1 MKKILVFIGMAFMLF
16 LTACASS
23 ETTLEIQQG
32 LTEETVEESENP
44 KMDIT
49 DISET
54 EKEICFY
61 RDNLKIYGKMYLPEG
76 EGPFPVVI
84 FSHGF
89 PGTHLWADVYAKE
102 LTNRGIAGVTFDFIG
117 GSSESKSDGDV
128 TEMSVLTEAQDLN
141 VVIDSVKTM
150 PWIDVNNLFL
160 LGHSFGGLV
169 STYVAAQRPDDV
181 KGLMVWEPSYQMR
194 ENILSL
200 YPIGSEIPDE
210 IYTPVHVG
218 RIFIEDMQASDIFEV
233 MGNYDKQVLLLQ
245 GELSKTNE
253 LQEEYFNKA
262 AEIFP
267 NMQWEIVDGA
277 THAFSGKAGER
288 ALEKCLNY
296 LNENID

>member
-1 MKKILVFIGMAFMLF
+1 MKKNLVFIGMAFMLF
-16 LTACASS
+16 LTACTSS

-32 LTEETVEESENP
+32 LTEETVEESVNP

-54 EKEICFY
+54 EKEIYFY
-61 RDNLKIYGKMYLPEG
+61 RDDLKIYGKMYLPEG

-89 PGTHLWADVYAKE
+89 PGTHFWADVYAKE
-102 LTNRGIAGVTFDFIG
+102 LTNRGLAGVTFDFIG

-181 KGLMVWEPSYQMR
+181 KGLMVWEPSYQMSD
-194 ENILSL
+194 EILKL
-200 YPIGSEIPDE
+200 YPQGCEIPDE
-210 IYTPVHVG
+210 IYTPSHVG
-218 RIFIEDMQASDIFEV
+218 RIFIEDLQNLDIYET
-233 MGNYDKQVLLLQ
+233 MGNYDKEILLLQ

-253 LQEEYFNKA
+253 LQDIYFNKA
-262 AEIFP
+262 AETFP
-267 NMQWEIVDGA
+267 NMKWEIVDGA
-277 THAFSGKAGER
+277 NHTFSEKSGER
-288 ALEKCLNY
+288 ALEKCIDY
-296 LNENID
+296 MMENME